1 MRDVDGLKGRIVIC
15 APATFPSFFADDLR
29 GTCEL
34 CGQPVRYRPHVPV
47 RRALICLTCFFVRA
61 EPGETCEILGA
72 AVDEYDALTQ
82 RARK

>member
-1 MRDVDGLKGRIVIC
+1 MRDVDGLKGRLVIC
-15 APATFPSFFADDLR
+15 APAGFPSFFADDLR

-34 CGQPVRYRPHVPV
+34 CGQGVRYRPHTPAPY
-47 RRALICLTCFFVRA
+47 ALICLMCFLVRA

-72 AVDEYDALTQ
+72 AVDEYDALAQ